1 MGLGANRGGGRY
13 AGGIVNE
20 PSHEEPYLFEEEEPE
35 DLRGQWE
42 ETIQREKE
50 YNEQQPGN

>member
-1 MGLGANRGGGRY
+1 MTQ
-13 AGGIVNE
+13 
-20 PSHEEPYLFEEEEPE
+20 PSHEEAYLFEDEEPE
-35 DLRGQWE
+35 DLSGQWE

>member
-13 AGGIVNE
+13 SGGFVNQ
-20 PSHEEPYLFEEEEPE
+20 PSHEQPYLFEDEEPE
-35 DLRGQWE
+35 DLSGQWE

>member
-1 MGLGANRGGGRY
+1 MGPGANRGRGRY
-13 AGGIVNE
+13 SGGFVTQ
-20 PSHEEPYLFEEEEPE
+20 PSHEEAYLFEDEEPE